1 MATGILDNI
10 KEAVQASLNV
20 SQMKNL
26 TTPII
31 IDGSEYSTVETALNA
46 INSKSVDVDDELS
59 SVSENPIQ
67 NKVITEE
74 INKKLT
80 VVDNM
85 PTASAEFVGKQ
96 RLYVGESSGGLN
108 KGGIYECRSDGN
120 SGYEWV
126 LISTAGVDLS
136 KYKKIF
142 TGTMDEWDELTPA
155 EQAQYDFI
163 ATPDEANEELHNKVY
178 TLLSTSVTTT
188 DTNYTLMLNRKLSDY
203 DYLIIQQL
211 DATSVRNSYIVHLNQ
226 FESKRVIL
234 SSLHG
239 ANSANASDY
248 SVSTINVRYVD
259 DTTISAYATGSA
271 MVNTLEILGV
281 KITM

>member
-1 MATGILDNI
+1 MSVNIYNPTTGDLATV
-10 KEAVQASLNV
+10 A
-20 SQMKNL
+20 
-26 TTPII
+26 
-31 IDGSEYSTVETALNA
+31 IDGLEKVSALPSA
-46 INSKSVDVDDELS
+46 TTDLIDKIYLLTDE
-59 SVSENPIQ
+59 Q
-67 NKVITEE
+67 TGYK
-74 INKKLT
+74 
-80 VVDNM
+80 
-85 PTASAEFVGKQ
+85 
-96 RLYVGESSGGLN
+96 
-108 KGGIYECRSDGN
+108 KGGIYECQAIEVTPIGTEDPSEEGWYEL
-120 SGYEWV
+120 SGTDYVLSADTTVDSSKTYYTIEWV
-126 LISTAGVDLS
+126 LISSSGDTN
-136 KYKKIF
+136 IF
-142 TGTMDEWDELTPA
+142 NGTLAEWEALTPA
-155 EQAQYDFI
+155 EQAQYTHI
-163 ATPDEANEELHNKVY
+163 ASPDEASEELHNKVY

-226 FESKRVIL
+226 FESKRVTL

-271 MVNTLEILGV
+271 MINTLEILGV